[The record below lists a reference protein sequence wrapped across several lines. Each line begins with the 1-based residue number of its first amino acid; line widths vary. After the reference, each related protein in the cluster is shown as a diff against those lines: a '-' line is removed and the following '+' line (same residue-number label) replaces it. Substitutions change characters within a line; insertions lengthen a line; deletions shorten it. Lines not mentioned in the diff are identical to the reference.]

1 MCTAISFSDISRK
14 QAQNCLYYYAYFQN
28 HNKRLTMRPS
38 YPLLALMLASAF
50 PSMALANDFSGV
62 WTGWQC
68 PPGQSPQSGK
78 CANLVL
84 ELHQKQERVC
94 GSHIFATA
102 GATQIDEGNAPSI
115 IGTVGSDGAAS
126 AVVESNGMRQ
136 PVQANV
142 ELSLVKGKLQWKRLD
157 QPGGNSLLPQSMQ
170 LTRSRH
176 GTLFT
181 PTFEQQ
187 LKAVCATVN
196 VAPATQASPA
206 PVPAPQQTPSR

>member
-1 MCTAISFSDISRK
+1 M
-14 QAQNCLYYYAYFQN
+14 
-28 HNKRLTMRPS
+28 RLS
-38 YPLLALMLASAF
+38 HSLLALMLASAF

-84 ELHQKQERVC
+84 ELHQRQERIC

-115 IGTVGSDGAAS
+115 TGTVGSNGIATVIVA
-126 AVVESNGMRQ
+126 SNGMRLL
-136 PVQANV
+136 VQANV
-142 ELSLVKGKLQWKRLD
+142 ELSLVKGKMQWKRLD
-157 QPGGNSLLPQSMQ
+157 QHGGTYLLPQSMH

-181 PTFEQQ
+181 PTFEHQ
-187 LKAVCATVN
+187 LKAVCSTVN
-196 VAPATQASPA
+196 AAPATQASPA
-206 PVPAPQQTPSR
+206 PMPVPAPQQMPSR